1 MIIQVGTVTSY
12 TEYMWENNSD
22 SCQRCGQIGTRS
34 GIAGGVMLVGG
45 WEAMAGKRK
54 KLSRLI
60 KSL

>member
-1 MIIQVGTVTSY
+1 
-12 TEYMWENNSD
+12 MWEDNGD
-22 SCQRCGQIGTRS
+22 SCQRRGQIGTRA
-34 GIAGGVMLVGG
+34 GIAGGAMLVGG